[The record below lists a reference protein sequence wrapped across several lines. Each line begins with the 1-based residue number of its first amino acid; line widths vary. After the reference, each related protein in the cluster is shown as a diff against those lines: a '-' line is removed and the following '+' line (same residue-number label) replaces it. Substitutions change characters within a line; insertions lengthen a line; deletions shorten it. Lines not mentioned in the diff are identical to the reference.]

1 MTNTA
6 ILQCDGCG
14 QETSPE
20 HIGRRLQRLEWTTRY
35 RPVHI
40 TTLFLGAAAPK
51 DDANFL
57 YAPGGK
63 FNGEAGLILQ
73 ASGIS
78 CKGNLPE
85 GVLTEFQRGGFFL
98 AHVLEC
104 PLERTDGNSNQAAL
118 QALLEKRVPSLRA
131 RMRRSLKPK
140 RIVLVSGWLR
150 TLVKDL
156 QDSALGCPLILDGYE
171 PFALDSEHPEAT
183 LMRLREALE
192 TASASQARSV

>member
-1 MTNTA
+1 M
-6 ILQCDGCG
+6 LPCDGCG
-14 QETSPE
+14 QETPPE

-35 RPVHI
+35 RPLHI

-51 DDANFL
+51 DDADFL

-78 CKGNLPE
+78 CKGKLPE

-104 PLERTDGNSNQAAL
+104 PLERTDGNSNQAAV

-156 QDSALGCPLILDGYE
+156 QDSALGCPLILDGDE
-171 PFALDSEHPEAT
+171 PFALDSEYGETA
-183 LMRLREALE
+183 LLRLRQALG
-192 TASASQARSV
+192 TASASQAR